1 MVFYDYTN
9 KNTLEV
15 YRDMCY
21 VIYKNQGLEVMK
33 EDKLLQRYRRYRS
46 RNRTVNVG
54 ICGYK
59 NLRNPKIK

>member
-21 VIYKNQGLEVMK
+21 VIYKNQG
-33 EDKLLQRYRRYRS
+33 
-46 RNRTVNVG
+46 RTRQ
-54 ICGYK
+54 IQTIQEQEPYSKCGY
-59 NLRNPKIK
+59 LWV